1 VSRSGEDARPEG
13 RPDDTD
19 PSGPGHHGP
28 KERPLLEGEF
38 AVPAEPGPALAD
50 SGPAGPVRVRPAPT
64 EPTRVETS
72 AAGEADD
79 GPLPGYEPL

>member
-1 VSRSGEDARPEG
+1 VSRSGEDARPDG

-19 PSGPGHHGP
+19 PPGHDNRE
-28 KERPLLEGEF
+28 ERPLLEGEF

-50 SGPAGPVRVRPAPT
+50 SAPAGPVRVRPAPT
-64 EPTRVETS
+64 EPARVEPIT
-72 AAGEADD
+72 AGEADD